1 MKACGVEKL
10 RKGTVGLMRYF
21 QQQGEEIWVYT
32 TSYRNTFY
40 IRLLFWLHG
49 IVVRGV
55 VNQAVHNQKIKNRT
69 DWPRCSKYPPAFGID
84 LLIDDQ
90 EGVKIE
96 AERHGF
102 RMIWIKPEQQDW
114 TEQVINEYKKIKS
127 ENRKTGP

>member
-1 MKACGVEKL
+1 
-10 RKGTVGLMRYF
+10 MRYF
-21 QQQGEEIWVYT
+21 QQQGEEIWIYT

-40 IRLLFWLHG
+40 IRFLFWLHG
-49 IVVRGV
+49 IAVSGV
-55 VNQAVHNQKIKNRT
+55 INQAVHNQKIKNRT

-102 RMIWIKPEQQDW
+102 RMIWIKPEQHDW
-114 TEQVINEYKKIKS
+114 TEQVINEYQKIKN
-127 ENRKTGP
+127 ERIKTSP